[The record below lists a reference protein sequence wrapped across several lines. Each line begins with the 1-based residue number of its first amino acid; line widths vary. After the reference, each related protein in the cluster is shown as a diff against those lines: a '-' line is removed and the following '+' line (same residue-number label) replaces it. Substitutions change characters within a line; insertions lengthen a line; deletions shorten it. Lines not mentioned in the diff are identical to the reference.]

1 MLVIYENL
9 KLFIDRFA
17 HLERNNY
24 QYTRFFMQID
34 EKELGKF
41 INGYEIGVLHEIL
54 GQQDQILNQD
64 PKRGEGKDDT
74 NHKGKSLV
82 MHMLH
87 V

>member
-1 MLVIYENL
+1 MLTIYENL

-17 HLERNNY
+17 HLEKNNY

-34 EKELGKF
+34 EKELSKF

-54 GQQDQILNQD
+54 GQQDQILNQK
-64 PKRGEGKDDT
+64 PNGGKGRGSED
-74 NHKGKSLV
+74 NKGKALV